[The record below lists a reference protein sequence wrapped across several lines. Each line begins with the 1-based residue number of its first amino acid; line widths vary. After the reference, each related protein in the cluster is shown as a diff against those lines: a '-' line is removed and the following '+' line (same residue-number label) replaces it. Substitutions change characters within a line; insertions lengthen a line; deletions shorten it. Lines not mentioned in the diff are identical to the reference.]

1 MKNTSVR
8 RTAAA
13 LAIGGA
19 VAATMSMPAANAVDG
34 ATWDALA
41 QCESGGNWSINTGNG
56 FYGGLQFTQQ
66 SWNGVGMSGSPATAS
81 RAQQIEAGERLLA
94 IQGWGAWPACSA
106 KLGLYGKT
114 GAAPTYTEPTTTVA
128 AQSQAQQTYT
138 APAAQAAPAA
148 PAAQAAPA
156 AVEAPAAAPAA
167 PAAQAAPAAVEAPAA
182 APAAPAVEAPAAA
195 PVAAP
200 KAAAGTYTVVP
211 GDSLSLIAAKLGVAG
226 GYQAIAAANTDIIY
240 NVDLIFPGQVLTIP
254 A

>member
-1 MKNTSVR
+1 MKNTSIR

-66 SWNGVGMSGSPATAS
+66 SWNGVGMSGSPATAT

-128 AQSQAQQTYT
+128 AQSQTQQTYT

-156 AVEAPAAAPAA
+156 AVEAPAAA

-211 GDSLSLIAAKLGVAG
+211 GDSLSLIASKLGVAG

-240 NVDLIFPGQVLTIP
+240 NVDLIFPGQVLNIP

>member
-1 MKNTSVR
+1 MKNTSIR

-66 SWNGVGMSGSPATAS
+66 SWNGVGMSGSPVTAS

-114 GAAPTYTEPTTTVA
+114 GAAPTYTEPTTVA
-128 AQSQAQQTYT
+128 AQSQTQQTYT

-148 PAAQAAPA
+148 PAVQAAPA
-156 AVEAPAAAPAA
+156 AAEAPAA
-167 PAAQAAPAAVEAPAA
+167 PA
-182 APAAPAVEAPAAA
+182 AAPAVEAPAA
-195 PVAAP
+195 PVAVAP

-240 NVDLIFPGQVLTIP
+240 NVDLIFPGQVLNIP

>member
-1 MKNTSVR
+1 MKNTSIR

-66 SWNGVGMSGSPATAS
+66 SWNGVGMSGSPVTAS

-114 GAAPTYTEPTTTVA
+114 GAAPTYTEPTTVA
-128 AQSQAQQTYT
+128 AQSQTQQTYT

-156 AVEAPAAAPAA
+156 AVEAPAAPA
-167 PAAQAAPAAVEAPAA
+167 
-182 APAAPAVEAPAAA
+182 AAPAVEAPAA
-195 PVAAP
+195 PVAVAP

>member
-1 MKNTSVR
+1 MKNTSIR

-66 SWNGVGMSGSPATAS
+66 SWNGVGMSGSPATAT

-94 IQGWGAWPACSA
+94 IQGWGAYPHAPLS
-106 KLGLYGKT
+106 LLYGKT

-128 AQSQAQQTYT
+128 AQSQTQQTYT

-156 AVEAPAAAPAA
+156 AVEAPAAAPVA
-167 PAAQAAPAAVEAPAA
+167 PV
-182 APAAPAVEAPAAA
+182 APAAPAVEAPAAPAAAPAVEA
-195 PVAAP
+195 PVAAAP

-240 NVDLIFPGQVLTIP
+240 NVDLIFPTRF
-254 A
+254 

>member
-1 MKNTSVR
+1 MKNTSIR

-66 SWNGVGMSGSPATAS
+66 SWNGVGMSGSPATAT

-128 AQSQAQQTYT
+128 AQSQTQQAYT
-138 APAAQAAPAA
+138 APAAQAAPVA

-167 PAAQAAPAAVEAPAA
+167 PVAPAAPAVEAPAA
-182 APAAPAVEAPAAA
+182 APAVEAPVAAA

>member
-1 MKNTSVR
+1 
-8 RTAAA
+8 
-13 LAIGGA
+13 
-19 VAATMSMPAANAVDG
+19 MSMPAANAVDG

-66 SWNGVGMSGSPATAS
+66 SWNGVGMSGSPATAT

-128 AQSQAQQTYT
+128 AQSQTQQTYT

-156 AVEAPAAAPAA
+156 AAPAAPAAQAAPAA
-167 PAAQAAPAAVEAPAA
+167 PAAQAAPAAPAVEAPAA
-182 APAAPAVEAPAAA
+182 AAPAAA

-240 NVDLIFPGQVLTIP
+240 NVDLIFPGQVLNIP

>member
-1 MKNTSVR
+1 MKNTSIR

-66 SWNGVGMSGSPATAS
+66 SWNGVGMSGSPATAT

-128 AQSQAQQTYT
+128 AQSQTQQTYT

-156 AVEAPAAAPAA
+156 AAPVAP
-167 PAAQAAPAAVEAPAA
+167 V
-182 APAAPAVEAPAAA
+182 APAAPAVEAPAAPAAAPAAEAPAA

>member
-1 MKNTSVR
+1 MKNTSIR

-13 LAIGGA
+13 LAIGSA

-66 SWNGVGMSGSPATAS
+66 SWNGVGMSGSPATAT

-114 GAAPTYTEPTTTVA
+114 GAAPTYTEPTTVA
-128 AQSQAQQTYT
+128 AQSQTQQTYT

-148 PAAQAAPA
+148 
-156 AVEAPAAAPAA
+156 VEAPAAA

-211 GDSLSLIAAKLGVAG
+211 GDSLSLIASKLGVAG

-240 NVDLIFPGQVLTIP
+240 NVDLIFPGQVLNIP

>member
-1 MKNTSVR
+1 MKNTSIR

-66 SWNGVGMSGSPATAS
+66 SWNGVGMSGSPATAT

-128 AQSQAQQTYT
+128 AQSQTQQTYT

-156 AVEAPAAAPAA
+156 AVEAPAAPAAPVAPAA
-167 PAAQAAPAAVEAPAA
+167 PAVEAPAA
-182 APAAPAVEAPAAA
+182 PAAAPAVEAPAAA

>member
-1 MKNTSVR
+1 MKNTSTVR

-13 LAIGGA
+13 LAVGGA
-19 VAATMSMPAANAVDG
+19 VAATMSVPAANAADS

-66 SWNGVGMSGSPATAS
+66 SWNGVGMSGSPATAT

-128 AQSQAQQTYT
+128 AQSQTQQTYT

-167 PAAQAAPAAVEAPAA
+167 PV
-182 APAAPAVEAPAAA
+182 APAAPAVEAPAAPAAAPAVEAPAA

>member
-1 MKNTSVR
+1 MKNTSIR

-66 SWNGVGMSGSPATAS
+66 SWNGVGMSGSPATAT

-128 AQSQAQQTYT
+128 AQSQTQQTYT
-138 APAAQAAPAA
+138 APAAHAA

-167 PAAQAAPAAVEAPAA
+167 PVAPAAPAVEAPAA
-182 APAAPAVEAPAAA
+182 APAVEAPVAAA

>member
-1 MKNTSVR
+1 MKNTSIR

-66 SWNGVGMSGSPATAS
+66 SWNGVGMSGSPATAT

-128 AQSQAQQTYT
+128 AQSQTQQTYT
-138 APAAQAAPAA
+138 APAAQVAPAA
-148 PAAQAAPA
+148 PAAQAAPV

-167 PAAQAAPAAVEAPAA
+167 PAAQAAPVAVEAPAA
-182 APAAPAVEAPAAA
+182 PAAAPAVEAPVA
-195 PVAAP
+195 AAP